1 MYTKGG
7 ISLMDHN
14 VNEKGYFG
22 MAWILNL
29 IMAIIPVTNIILGI
43 VIRAMRRNYLGA
55 VLNLIL
61 APIFYVIDL
70 ITILF
75 TNDLKLLAR

>member
-22 MAWILNL
+22 MAWLLNL
-29 IMAIIPVTNIILGI
+29 IMAIIPVTNIYY
-43 VIRAMRRNYLGA
+43 VHYRRINGNFWQL
-55 VLNLIL
+55 
-61 APIFYVIDL
+61 
-70 ITILF
+70 
-75 TNDLKLLAR
+75 LKTVSCIK